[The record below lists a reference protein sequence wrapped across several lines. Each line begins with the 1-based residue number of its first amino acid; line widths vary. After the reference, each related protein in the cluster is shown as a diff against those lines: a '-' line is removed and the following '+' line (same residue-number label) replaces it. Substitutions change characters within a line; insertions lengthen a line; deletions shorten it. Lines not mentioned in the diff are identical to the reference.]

1 MKEKLMKGKKDICI
15 FFLNKRYYN
24 PPSKRKWS
32 KQNDKYK
39 TRRPLA
45 EDSNVH
51 KINIKGEYWKQKHVN
66 KQFVVEHGNQDM
78 INERTS
84 LNFFGYP
91 NISLYNKLGG
101 SLYIEQMDQV
111 TLCIMIHKCIKENIC
126 DSFIWKN
133 LLKRCTDI
141 CHKMDGNILS
151 YIFKYTS
158 RSEYYNHYFYLTMI
172 GNILS
177 NLYSFNIKNC
187 SNILYAMNNNNNYYN
202 EEIFN
207 KIIEHASLL
216 ILNRNDID
224 INNILSIIGSFTCFN
239 NENKDHI
246 IHNKNY
252 ISISKNVNNSYLL
265 FDSISKTFHRYDL
278 DLSEYDNVCTS
289 LLVYCFLDRINLF
302 FQERSRN
309 VVNMLISHLN
319 NNIEKLNMKHICI
332 FSYATT
338 IFKKTVLTDN
348 LNKNIL
354 PRIEKDCYLL
364 DNNYLSIL
372 FYSLK
377 DHICEK
383 KERNKMI
390 YNIMYN
396 NLLNDI
402 HLASLD
408 SISLITY
415 SFLKCGNTKEV
426 GYKKNE
432 NKRKDSHIKSEI
444 NKNID
449 TIKNST
455 DHNISNENIY
465 DCDYIKY
472 ENSFIKQNIN
482 LMNMDKKKKDN
493 NNNNNNNSVIVR
505 KKNNANNNSE
515 CVILSYS
522 FNLFNDFL
530 YGKIKYNI
538 KHFNMF
544 QLLLIMKGLYES
556 RMLINNK
563 MEELKIIIL
572 NEIHKNV
579 YNIPVHLLSYFIK
592 MFTQYVINNKELISC
607 LKNVS
612 IIYLH
617 IYKKL
622 YLIDSDYTL
631 NDKTCIIEEYYKN
644 MKNSDIKRK
653 EKDDLSF
660 IYNEKKKEVNSLS
673 DKYRIN
679 MNLFKTQFKYL
690 NEKFDIKK
698 EEFEKVFSFSQNYF
712 FNYYLKEKEL
722 ANFFYFCTI
731 MEKENAIIYFNEI
744 KTIVKERII
753 NDELIFSPKSI
764 LYIFK
769 SLDYMNMIDVG
780 NKFFNLLLRQLF
792 NKIFSVDI
800 SLCYEFLM
808 IFYKNKISNY
818 FFLKKAKHK
827 LHMNR
832 YELSNDAMEDMK
844 RILVELNKML

>member
-1 MKEKLMKGKKDICI
+1 MNERLMKGKKDIYI
-15 FFLNKRYYN
+15 YFLNKRYYN

-158 RSEYYNHYFYLTMI
+158 KTEYYNHYFYLTML
-172 GNILS
+172 GNISS

-187 SNILYAMNNNNNYYN
+187 SNILFGMNNNNNYYN

-224 INNILSIIGSFTCFN
+224 INNILSIISSFTCFN

-246 IHNKNY
+246 IQNKNY

-265 FDSISKTFHRYDL
+265 FDCISKTFHRYDL
-278 DLSEYDNVCTS
+278 DLSEYDNVCSS

-302 FQERSRN
+302 FQERSRK
-309 VVNMLISHLN
+309 VVNMLMSHLN
-319 NNIEKLNMKHICI
+319 NNIEKLNIKHISI

-338 IFKKTVLTDN
+338 IFNKNLLTDN
-348 LNKNIL
+348 LNNYIL

-377 DHICEK
+377 DYIWEK
-383 KERNKMI
+383 KERNKRI
-390 YNIMYN
+390 YNIIYN

-408 SISLITY
+408 SICLITY
-415 SFLKCGNTKEV
+415 SFLKCGKNKELQ
-426 GYKKNE
+426 YRE
-432 NKRKDSHIKSEI
+432 NDSKQKGNQSKDEI
-444 NKNID
+444 NKSSDMCNNYTD
-449 TIKNST
+449 DNVSNKNSF
-455 DHNISNENIY
+455 

-472 ENSFIKQNIN
+472 DNNFTKQNIN
-482 LMNMDKKKKDN
+482 LMNMDKGKKQN
-493 NNNNNNNSVIVR
+493 NNIIVR
-505 KKNNANNNSE
+505 KKNKEKNDSDSLT
-515 CVILSYS
+515 LSYS

-544 QLLLIMKGLYES
+544 QLLLIIKGLYES

-563 MEELKIIIL
+563 MEELKLIIL
-572 NEIHKNV
+572 KEIQLNV
-579 YNIPVHLLSYFIK
+579 YNVPIHLLSYFIK
-592 MFTQYVINNKELISC
+592 MLTQYVINNKELIIC

-622 YLIDSDYTL
+622 YLVDSDYTL
-631 NDKTCIIEEYYKN
+631 NDKTCIIQEYYN
-644 MKNSDIKRK
+644 NIGNSDIKKK
-653 EKDDLSF
+653 EKDDLWF
-660 IYNEKKKEVNSLS
+660 IYNEKKKEINSLS

-679 MNLFKTQFKYL
+679 MNLFKKQFKYL
-690 NEKFDIKK
+690 NENLDIKK
-698 EEFEKVFSFSQNYF
+698 EEIEKVFSFSQNYF

-731 MEKENAIIYFNEI
+731 MEKENAIIYFNQI
-744 KTIVKERII
+744 KAIVKEKII
-753 NDELIFSPKSI
+753 NDELKFSPKSI

-780 NKFFNLLLRQLF
+780 NQFFNLLLKQLF
-792 NKIFSVDI
+792 DKIFSVDI
-800 SLCYEFLM
+800 SLCYEFLL

-818 FFLKKAKHK
+818 YFLKKAKHK
-827 LHMNR
+827 LDMNR
-832 YELSNDAMEDMK
+832 
-844 RILVELNKML
+844 